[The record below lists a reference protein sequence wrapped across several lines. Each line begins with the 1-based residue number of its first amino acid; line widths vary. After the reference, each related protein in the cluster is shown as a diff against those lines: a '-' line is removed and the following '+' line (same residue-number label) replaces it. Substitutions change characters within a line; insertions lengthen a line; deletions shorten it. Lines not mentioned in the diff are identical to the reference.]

1 MKKFFSLFIVSML
14 LLALVSPAGAKP
26 LKDVPN
32 SHWAKDY
39 VYELV
44 NLGVT
49 TGYPDGTFRGSKNIS
64 RYEVAVMMSK
74 LANVLEGQSGGS
86 TDKIKKIVR
95 EEINAANQGK
105 AEGWKLSG
113 YYKVRALGNKVLT
126 TAGSRSVAA
135 QQRLVLNVAKD
146 LGKDAK
152 VGIDLDTRTSAN
164 DYLPWNDYDIFQ
176 AGVADVWATARV
188 EDLFLPLNFMLS
200 NGNGDAFHKK
210 SMAGVMTDSYA
221 TDWGAWALGAAVYS
235 RGTNLTANTNKVS
248 GVLEYANIL
257 PLINKTIM
265 TLNVSSFFTG
275 HNPLGTGRNATWLL
289 SGISELDS
297 KWKAEGRVGASGTN
311 SSSYYVAAK
320 TWLKD
325 YWGTGTDIYLG
336 LHKLGQN
343 YLRTTAS
350 DTYVDVNV
358 LDLLVSAN
366 GTLIEG
372 NINQVI
378 DSKWNAGLK
387 VAANFTGSGLGT
399 IQTSIWEP
407 VLELQAN
414 AATKLYGKYRYTL
427 NHVASSSSIDRL
439 EGGVQVNF

>member
-1 MKKFFSLFIVSML
+1 MKKFLSLLVISML
-14 LLALVSPAGAKP
+14 LFTLVIPAGAKP

-44 NLGVT
+44 NMGVT

-74 LANVLEGQSGGS
+74 LANVLEGQTGGS
-86 TDKIKKIVR
+86 PDKIKKIVR

-113 YYKVRALGNKVLT
+113 YFKLRALGNKVLT
-126 TAGSRSVAA
+126 TAGSRLVTA

-164 DYLPWNDYDIFQ
+164 DYLPWDDYDIFQ
-176 AGVADVWATARV
+176 AGAADVWATARV

-210 SMAGVMTDSYA
+210 SMAGVMSDSYA
-221 TDWGAWALGAAVYS
+221 TDWGACALGAAVYS

-248 GVLEYANIL
+248 GVLEYANIF
-257 PLINKTIM
+257 PWINKTLM
-265 TLNVSSFFTG
+265 TLDLSTFFTG
-275 HNPLGTGRNATWLL
+275 SNPLGTGRHINWLL

-297 KWKAEGRVGASGTN
+297 KWKVEGRVGASSTQ
-311 SSSYYVAAK
+311 SSGYYVAAK
-320 TWLKD
+320 TWLTN
-325 YWGTGTDIYLG
+325 YWGTGTDVYLG
-336 LHKLGQN
+336 FHKIGKN
-343 YLRTTAS
+343 YLRTTNS

-358 LDLLVSAN
+358 LEQLISAN
-366 GTLIEG
+366 GVLLEA
-372 NINQVI
+372 NVSQVI
-378 DSKWNAGLK
+378 DSKWNTGLK
-387 VAANFTGSGLGT
+387 VVANFTGSGLGT
-399 IQTSIWEP
+399 VQTSIWEP

-427 NHVASSSSIDRL
+427 NHVTSSSSTDRL